1 MAATMDVSRAEQQ
14 LAAIASLSGALDE
27 RGLEYWLF
35 GGWAVDFWVG
45 SITRDHDDIDVAA
58 RQSDQDAIKA
68 ALLGLGWRH
77 TPAVDEVVGTRYQ
90 LGGVEAEFTFVVPD
104 ADGRIFIPFDQPLMW
119 SAEPFGSDRRE
130 LLGVSCRTISL
141 RLLTEGKRKF
151 VDKGRAEAAKDR
163 ADYEAL
169 AKLQGM
175 TSLE

>member
-1 MAATMDVSRAEQQ
+1 MAATTDVSRAEQQ

-45 SITRDHDDIDVAA
+45 SITRNHDDIDVAA

-68 ALLGLGWRH
+68 ALLGVGWRH

-90 LGGVEAEFTFVVPD
+90 LAGVETEFTFVVPD

-130 LLGVSCRTISL
+130 LLGVSCRTIPL

>member
-1 MAATMDVSRAEQQ
+1 MDVSRAEQQ

-58 RQSDQDAIKA
+58 PRSDQDAIKA
-68 ALLGLGWRH
+68 ALLGVGWRH

-104 ADGRIFIPFDQPLMW
+104 ADGRVFIPFDQPLMW

-130 LLGVSCRTISL
+130 LLGVSCRTIPL

-169 AKLQGM
+169 AKLQSM
-175 TSLE
+175 MSLE

>member
-1 MAATMDVSRAEQQ
+1 MDVSRAEQQ

-27 RGLEYWLF
+27 LGLDYWLF

-58 RQSDQDAIKA
+58 RRSDQDAIKA
-68 ALLGLGWRH
+68 ALLEVGWRH

-90 LGGVEAEFTFVVPD
+90 LGGVETEFTFVVPD
-104 ADGRIFIPFDQPLMW
+104 ADGRVFIPLDQPLMW

-130 LLGVSCRTISL
+130 LLGVSCRTIPL

-163 ADYEAL
+163 ADHEAL
-169 AKLQGM
+169 TKLQGM